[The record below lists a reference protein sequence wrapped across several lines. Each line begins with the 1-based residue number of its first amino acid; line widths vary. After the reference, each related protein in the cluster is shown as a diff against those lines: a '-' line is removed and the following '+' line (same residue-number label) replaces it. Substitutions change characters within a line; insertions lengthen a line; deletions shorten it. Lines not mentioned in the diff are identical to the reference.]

1 MGVGVTILSAG
12 ALMAALALPRAHTT
26 ASEGE
31 VRATSAAV
39 RALAEEP
46 APPAAPDLILTRFPA
61 APVPTTVRVVPNPH
75 PPRLGGAMM
84 MPMDER

>member
-1 MGVGVTILSAG
+1 MAVGVGVTILSAG
-12 ALMAALALPRAHTT
+12 ALMAALALPRSPAISGEELRG
-26 ASEGE
+26 AS
-31 VRATSAAV
+31 VAV

-46 APPAAPDLILTRFPA
+46 PPLAEIILTRFPA

-84 MPMDER
+84 VPMNEL